1 MEGTYAA
8 KLEINNMSIP
18 LEHFPEQVVARSI
31 AGAVSTLKG
40 TDKIDDIELTMLHG
54 EVTLLVNSTEVEL
67 TRFPNHILASLVAGV
82 VSPLKGA
89 EDTDNVSVT
98 ISIT

>member
-8 KLEINNMSIP
+8 KLEINNVSIP
-18 LEHFPEQVVARSI
+18 LEDFPEQVVARSI

-40 TDKIDDIELTMLHG
+40 TDKIESIELTMLHG
-54 EVTLLVNSTEVEL
+54 EVKLLVNSTEVEL
-67 TRFPNHILASLVAGV
+67 THFPNQIIASLVAGA

-89 EDTDNVSVT
+89 EDTDNVSITIT
-98 ISIT
+98 IS